1 MKLEKIDYHGIIY
14 KLFFHNKGLL
24 KMLRPTV
31 TKVIPEKNYQLLLE
45 FDNGESKLFD
55 VKPYIKGTWFGRLS
69 DEAYFKT
76 VRTNGFNI
84 EWPDGQ
90 DICPDDL
97 YYNT

>member
-1 MKLEKIDYHGIIY
+1 
-14 KLFFHNKGLL
+14 
-24 KMLRPTV
+24 MLRPTV

-69 DEAYFKT
+69 DE
-76 VRTNGFNI
+76 
-84 EWPDGQ
+84 GQ

-97 YYNT
+97 YNN